1 MKTKAMVLVPYW
13 VENVLKRNRLKFTD
27 VLNYAKMRE
36 LMSVEDVSAFLHFQT
51 TDWIAPLRGAECSI
65 LLSSWEQTRSAND
78 PAELAS
84 VVIPLSQSE
93 ATASDAMQRNLVPA
107 MDLDIPVYQLVDVE
121 REVLIVVIREGFSE
135 VMQDNAKALD
145 FLRDVLKQYYIYM
158 DVHQVSTLQVFRNY
172 LERLNA

>member
-78 PAELAS
+78 PTELAS

-135 VMQDNAKALD
+135 VMQDNAKSLD

>member
-1 MKTKAMVLVPYW
+1 MVLVPYW

-51 TDWIAPLRGAECSI
+51 TDLIAPLRGAECSI

-78 PAELAS
+78 PTELAS

>member
-1 MKTKAMVLVPYW
+1 MVLVPYW

-36 LMSVEDVSAFLHFQT
+36 LMSVEDVSAFLHFQS
-51 TDWIAPLRGAECSI
+51 TDQIATLRGVDRSI
-65 LLSSWEQTRSAND
+65 LLSSWEQTRSTND

-93 ATASDAMQRNLVPA
+93 ATAIDSAQRYLTPA
-107 MDLDIPVYQLVDVE
+107 TDLDIPVYQLVDVE
-121 REVLIVVIREGFSE
+121 REVLVVVVRQGFE
-135 VMQDNAKALD
+135 EIMQQPAHALE
-145 FLRDVLKQYYIYM
+145 FLREVLKQYYIYLE
-158 DVHQVSTLQVFRNY
+158 VHQVSSLQVFRNY

>member
-93 ATASDAMQRNLVPA
+93 ATANDAMQRNMVPA

-121 REVLIVVIREGFSE
+121 REVLIVVIRKGFSE

-158 DVHQVSTLQVFRNY
+158 EVHQVSSLQVFRNY

>member
-36 LMSVEDVSAFLHFQT
+36 LMSVEDVSAFLHFQS
-51 TDWIAPLRGAECSI
+51 TDQIAALRGVDRSI
-65 LLSSWEQTRSAND
+65 LLSSWEQTRSTND

-93 ATASDAMQRNLVPA
+93 ATAIDSAQRYLTPA
-107 MDLDIPVYQLVDVE
+107 TDLDIPVYQLVDVE
-121 REVLIVVIREGFSE
+121 REVLVVVVRQGFE
-135 VMQDNAKALD
+135 EIMQQPAHELE
-145 FLRDVLKQYYIYM
+145 FLREVLKQYYIYLE
-158 DVHQVSTLQVFRNY
+158 VHQVSSLQVFRNY

>member
-1 MKTKAMVLVPYW
+1 MVLVPYW

-93 ATASDAMQRNLVPA
+93 ATANDAMQRNLVPA

>member
-78 PAELAS
+78 PTELAS

>member
-1 MKTKAMVLVPYW
+1 MVLVPYW

>member
-13 VENVLKRNRLKFTD
+13 VENVLKRNRLKFAD

-36 LMSVEDVSAFLHFQT
+36 LMSVEDVSAFLHFQST
-51 TDWIAPLRGAECSI
+51 GQIAPLQNVECSI

-78 PAELAS
+78 PTELAS

-93 ATASDAMQRNLVPA
+93 ATATDSIQRFRAPA
-107 MDLDIPVYQLVDVE
+107 MDLDVPVYQLVDVE
-121 REVLIVVIREGFSE
+121 REVLIVVIREGFAE

-145 FLRDVLKQYYIYM
+145 FLRDVLKQYYVYLE
-158 DVHQVSTLQVFRNY
+158 VHQVSSLQVFRNY

>member
-36 LMSVEDVSAFLHFQT
+36 LMSVEDVSAFLHFQS
-51 TDWIAPLRGAECSI
+51 TDQIATLRGVDRSI
-65 LLSSWEQTRSAND
+65 LLSSWEQTRSTND

-93 ATASDAMQRNLVPA
+93 ATAIDSAQRYLTPA
-107 MDLDIPVYQLVDVE
+107 TDLDIPVYQLVDVE
-121 REVLIVVIREGFSE
+121 REVLVVVVRQGFE
-135 VMQDNAKALD
+135 EIMQQPAHELE
-145 FLRDVLKQYYIYM
+145 FLREVHKQYYIYLE
-158 DVHQVSTLQVFRNY
+158 VHQVSSLQVFRNY

>member
-1 MKTKAMVLVPYW
+1 MVLVPYW

-78 PAELAS
+78 PTELAS

-145 FLRDVLKQYYIYM
+145 FLRDVLKQHYIYM

>member
-78 PAELAS
+78 PTELAS

-121 REVLIVVIREGFSE
+121 REALIVVIREGFSE

>member
-36 LMSVEDVSAFLHFQT
+36 LMSVEDVSAFLHFQS
-51 TDWIAPLRGAECSI
+51 TDQIAVLKGVDCSI
-65 LLSSWEQTRSAND
+65 LLSSWEQTRSTND
-78 PAELAS
+78 PTELAS

-93 ATASDAMQRNLVPA
+93 ATANDAMQRYLSPA
-107 MDLDIPVYQLVDVE
+107 TDLDIPVFQILVVE
-121 REVLIVVIREGFSE
+121 REVLVVVVRQGFDE
-135 VMQDNAKALD
+135 VMQQPARELD
-145 FLRDVLKQYYIYM
+145 FLREVLKQYYVYL
-158 DVHQVSTLQVFRNY
+158 DVHQVSSLQVFRNY

>member
-1 MKTKAMVLVPYW
+1 MVLVPYW

-78 PAELAS
+78 PTELAS

>member
-78 PAELAS
+78 PTELAS

-145 FLRDVLKQYYIYM
+145 FLRDVLKQHYIYM

>member
-78 PAELAS
+78 PTELAS

-93 ATASDAMQRNLVPA
+93 ATANDAMQRNLVPA